1 MDFLFGDLDTL
12 LKTVGLLGI
21 FGIVF
26 AESGLLIGIILPGDS
41 LLVTAGFLA
50 SQEYFNILLLI
61 IAAFAGAILGDSFGY
76 AFGKKAG
83 PAIFTREDSL
93 LFHKDHL
100 MRAERFYER
109 FGGLTLVWARFLPV
123 IRTFAPILAG
133 VGKMRYG
140 TFLFFNAAGGLLW
153 AVGLPLTGFF
163 LGKLIPGVEHYIAY
177 IIGGIIVMTVFP
189 PVIHLLLQ
197 KGAREEIISFI
208 RKKLLNR
215 NG

>member
-26 AESGLLIGIILPGDS
+26 AESGLLIGVILPGDS

-50 SQEYFNILLLI
+50 SQEDFNILPLI
-61 IAAFAGAILGDSFGY
+61 IAAFAGAVLGDSFGY
-76 AFGKKAG
+76 AFGKKVG

-153 AVGLPLTGFF
+153 AVGLPLPGFF
-163 LGKLIPGVEHYIAY
+163 LGQPIPGVERYMACIIAC
-177 IIGGIIVMTVFP
+177 IVVATVFP
-189 PVIHLLLQ
+189 PIIHVVP
-197 KGAREEIISFI
+197 KKEARDKIISFI
-208 RKKLLNR
+208 RKQLSKQQ
-215 NG
+215 

>member
-61 IAAFAGAILGDSFGY
+61 IAAFAGAVLGDSFGY
-76 AFGKKAG
+76 AFGKKVG

-153 AVGLPLTGFF
+153 AVGLPLAGLF
-163 LGKLIPGVEHYIAY
+163 LGKLIPGVERYIAY
-177 IIGGIIVMTVFP
+177 IIAGIVVATVFP
-189 PVIHLLLQ
+189 PIIHVVS
-197 KGAREEIISFI
+197 KKEARDKIISFI
-208 RKKLLNR
+208 RKQLSKQQ
-215 NG
+215 

>member
-61 IAAFAGAILGDSFGY
+61 IAAFAGAVLGDSFGY
-76 AFGKKAG
+76 AFGKKVG

-153 AVGLPLTGFF
+153 AVGLPLAGFF
-163 LGKLIPGVEHYIAY
+163 LGKLIPGVERYIAY
-177 IIGGIIVMTVFP
+177 IIGGIVVMTVFP
-189 PVIHLLLQ
+189 PAIHLLLQ

>member
-61 IAAFAGAILGDSFGY
+61 IAAFAGAVLGDSFGY
-76 AFGKKAG
+76 AFGKKVG

-133 VGKMRYG
+133 VGSMRYQ
-140 TFLFFNAAGGLLW
+140 TFLKYNVLGGLLW
-153 AVGLPLTGFF
+153 GTLMLSAGYFLVRLFPAIEDYLT
-163 LGKLIPGVEHYIAY
+163 LVIL
-177 IIGGIIVMTVFP
+177 GIIVLSFL
-189 PVIHLLLQ
+189 PVIHEFL
-197 KGAREEIISFI
+197 RV
-208 RKKLLNR
+208 KKAP
-215 NG
+215 